1 LPLRGVVNPSDPSL
15 FGDLH
20 RLPPLP
26 GKDHF
31 TLLKFDFA
39 LSVFHV
45 NNVFGINRHDKP

>member
-1 LPLRGVVNPSDPSL
+1 LENPGNAPL
-15 FGDLH
+15 FGELH